1 MSETFNAERLTR
13 LCDFLRQ
20 SPTPWH
26 AAGNM
31 AARLE
36 QAGFQRLE
44 EKANWQL
51 TPGKRYYVTRN
62 DSAIIAF
69 QLPESELT
77 GLRMI
82 GAHTDS
88 PGLHLKPNA
97 TQCSAGWLQL
107 GVQVYGGVLLAPW
120 FDRDLGLAGRVHVRH
135 ADGHLESI
143 LLNVDR
149 PIATVPSLAIHLD
162 RDVNSGRP
170 INPQTQMAPVL
181 MQSDTATLPELL
193 AQWLKEQHGLNGIE
207 VVDFELGFYDVQP
220 PSLVGVKQ
228 ELVASARLDNLLSCF
243 IGLEALLACDGSQ
256 GALLVANDHE
266 EVGSASAC
274 GAQGPFLADVLKR
287 INAQVGGKVGIQGD
301 GRKGEK
307 RDKKRDEKGSEETLI
322 QLIQSSLMISC
333 DNAHALHPN
342 FRDKHDECHGP
353 AINGGPVIKVNA
365 SQRYATNSVTGALFR
380 DVCREAD
387 VPVQSFVTRADM
399 GCGSTI
405 GPITATELGVPTI
418 DVGVPQWAMHSIR
431 ETAGSKDVEYLTRAL
446 VSFLNRA
453 SLS

>member
-1 MSETFNAERLTR
+1 MSETFNADRLTR
-13 LCDFLRQ
+13 LCDFLRH

-26 AAGNM
+26 ATSNM
-31 AARLE
+31 ASRLE

-44 EKANWQL
+44 EKANWHL
-51 TPGKRYYVTRN
+51 SPGKRYYVTRN

-69 QLPESELT
+69 QLPASPLT
-77 GLRMI
+77 ALRML

-97 TQCSAGWLQL
+97 TQRSAGWLQL

-135 ADGHLESI
+135 ADGRLESV
-143 LLNVDR
+143 LLNIDR
-149 PIATVPSLAIHLD
+149 AIATIPSLAIHLD

-170 INPQTQMAPVL
+170 LNAQTQMAPVL
-181 MQSDTATLPELL
+181 MQSEAATFVELV
-193 AQWLKEQHGLNGIE
+193 AQWLEEQHGLRAVE

-243 IGLEALLACDGSQ
+243 MGLEALLDSDGSQ

-266 EVGSASAC
+266 EVGSASAS
-274 GAQGPFLADVLKR
+274 GAQGPFLADVLTR
-287 INAQVGGKVGIQGD
+287 INSQLGGKD
-301 GRKGEK
+301 GEK
-307 RDKKRDEKGSEETLI
+307 GNDESLI

-342 FRDKHDECHGP
+342 FRDKHDERHGP

-418 DVGVPQWAMHSIR
+418 DVGVPQWAMHSVR
-431 ETAGSKDVEYLTRAL
+431 ETAGTKDVEYLTRAL
-446 VSFLNRA
+446 TLFLNRPT
-453 SLS
+453 LS

>member
-1 MSETFNAERLTR
+1 
-13 LCDFLRQ
+13 
-20 SPTPWH
+20 
-26 AAGNM
+26 
-31 AARLE
+31 
-36 QAGFQRLE
+36 
-44 EKANWQL
+44 
-51 TPGKRYYVTRN
+51 
-62 DSAIIAF
+62 
-69 QLPESELT
+69 
-77 GLRMI
+77 
-82 GAHTDS
+82 
-88 PGLHLKPNA
+88 
-97 TQCSAGWLQL
+97 
-107 GVQVYGGVLLAPW
+107 VYGGVLLAPW

-135 ADGHLESI
+135 ADGRLESV
-143 LLNVDR
+143 LLNVDQA
-149 PIATVPSLAIHLD
+149 IAMVPSLAIHLD
-162 RDVNSGRP
+162 RDVNAGRP

-181 MQSDTATLPELL
+181 MQSDTTTLGELV
-193 AQWLKEQHGLNGIE
+193 AQWLEEQHGLRAVE

-287 INAQVGGKVGIQGD
+287 INGQVGKGD
-301 GRKGEK
+301 
-307 RDKKRDEKGSEETLI
+307 DESLI

-342 FRDKHDECHGP
+342 FRDKHDERHGP
-353 AINGGPVIKVNA
+353 AINGGPVIKVNS

-431 ETAGSKDVEYLTRAL
+431 ETAGTKDVEYLTRAL
-446 VSFLNRA
+446 TLFLNRPA
-453 SLS
+453 LS

>member
-1 MSETFNAERLTR
+1 MSEAFNAERLTR
-13 LCDFLRQ
+13 LCDFLQQ

-26 AAGNM
+26 ATQNM
-31 AARLE
+31 AQRLE
-36 QAGFQRLE
+36 QAGFTRLE
-44 EKANWQL
+44 ETANWQL
-51 TPGKRYYVTRN
+51 SPGKRYYVTRN
-62 DSAIIAF
+62 DSSLIAF
-69 QLPESELT
+69 QLPAGKLSS
-77 GLRMI
+77 LRML

-97 TQCSAGWLQL
+97 TQYSAGWLQL

-120 FDRDLGLAGRVHVRH
+120 FDRELGLAGRVHVRH
-135 ADGHLESI
+135 ADGRLESV
-143 LLNVDR
+143 LLNVAQ
-149 PIATVPSLAIHLD
+149 PVAMIPSLAIHMD
-162 RDVNSGRP
+162 RDVNAGRT

-181 MQSDTATLPELL
+181 LQSNDLELNDLL
-193 AQWLKEQHGLNGIE
+193 AQWLEAQHGLRAVDI
-207 VVDFELGFYDVQP
+207 VDFELGFYDVQP
-220 PSLVGVKQ
+220 PALVGLRQ
-228 ELVASARLDNLLSCF
+228 ELLASARLDNLLSCF
-243 IGLEALLACDGSQ
+243 VGLEALLACDGEQ

-274 GAQGPFLADVLKR
+274 GAQGPFLGDVLKR
-287 INAQVGGKVGIQGD
+287 LNGQVGG
-301 GRKGEK
+301 
-307 RDKKRDEKGSEETLI
+307 GSEESLI

-342 FRDKHDECHGP
+342 FRDKHDERHGP

-405 GPITATELGVPTI
+405 GPITATEVGVPTI
-418 DVGVPQWAMHSIR
+418 DVGLPQWAMHSIR
-431 ETAGSKDVEYLTRAL
+431 ETSGTRDVEYLTRAL
-446 VSFLNRA
+446 VQFLNRVT
-453 SLS
+453 LH

>member
-1 MSETFNAERLTR
+1 MSETFNADRLTR
-13 LCDFLRQ
+13 LCDFLRH

-26 AAGNM
+26 ATSNM
-31 AARLE
+31 ASRLE

-44 EKANWQL
+44 EKANWHL
-51 TPGKRYYVTRN
+51 SPGKRYYVTRN

-69 QLPESELT
+69 QLPASPLT
-77 GLRMI
+77 ALRML

-97 TQCSAGWLQL
+97 TQRSAGWLQL

-135 ADGHLESI
+135 ADGRLESV
-143 LLNVDR
+143 LLNIDR
-149 PIATVPSLAIHLD
+149 AIATIPSLAIHLD

-170 INPQTQMAPVL
+170 LNAQTQMAPVL
-181 MQSDTATLPELL
+181 MQSEAATFVELV
-193 AQWLKEQHGLNGIE
+193 AQWLEEQHGLRAVE

-243 IGLEALLACDGSQ
+243 MGLEALLDSDGSQ

-266 EVGSASAC
+266 EVGSASAS
-274 GAQGPFLADVLKR
+274 GAQGPFLADVLTR
-287 INAQVGGKVGIQGD
+287 INSQLGGKD
-301 GRKGEK
+301 GEK
-307 RDKKRDEKGSEETLI
+307 GNDESLI

-342 FRDKHDECHGP
+342 FRDKHDERHGP

-418 DVGVPQWAMHSIR
+418 DVGVPQWAMHSVR
-431 ETAGSKDVEYLTRAL
+431 ETAGTKDVEYLTRAL
-446 VSFLNRA
+446 TLFLNRPA
-453 SLS
+453 LS